1 MLPSYRPASS
11 AMLSRAVLSSF
22 RQQRNRQRRSKTS
35 CTGGNLLLT
44 LHLQPLS
51 LLVTVGATL
60 CPPPIPRYSSSLPP
74 GSVMEPVAGRTPS
87 PSRPPLNLVASASA
101 RGPEMA
107 TQRWRE
113 RLFGRWSEW
122 CTHSPGGG
130 PGGES
135 FVSFCFCFVPKTSI
149 KSGFLHLWVSR

>member
-22 RQQRNRQRRSKTS
+22 RQHRNRQRRSKTS
-35 CTGGNLLLT
+35 CAGGNLLLT

-74 GSVMEPVAGRTPS
+74 GSFMELA
-87 PSRPPLNLVASASA
+87 ASARA
-101 RGPEMA
+101 RGPEMGDPEMEGTA
-107 TQRWRE
+107 LRE
-113 RLFGRWSEW
+113 MVSAPLTPPDEGRVENLLF
-122 CTHSPGGG
+122 H
-130 PGGES
+130 
-135 FVSFCFCFVPKTSI
+135 FVFVLYPK
-149 KSGFLHLWVSR
+149 HQ